1 LIASKFHGITFP
13 FFGLKKV
20 PIEIIFMGPRIYT
33 STEEGKVLT
42 LIDDNTLEGDKYFNR
57 LLKLEITNPNLRQYF
72 DYTAKDIT
80 GLLYSDI
87 KWGIDNSGKL
97 FNLYKQQQFPQKCEK
112 IKIKKRNLVWIHS
125 VSYPFEIPKYFKRF
139 EISPHMYLRC
149 LYIDLTW
156 HLYKFNNMYDSREYM
171 FL

>member
-1 LIASKFHGITFP
+1 MIASKFHGITFP

-80 GLLYSDI
+80 GLLYSI
-87 KWGIDNSGKL
+87 NG
-97 FNLYKQQQFPQKCEK
+97 
-112 IKIKKRNLVWIHS
+112 R
-125 VSYPFEIPKYFKRF
+125 
-139 EISPHMYLRC
+139 
-149 LYIDLTW
+149 
-156 HLYKFNNMYDSREYM
+156 
-171 FL
+171 